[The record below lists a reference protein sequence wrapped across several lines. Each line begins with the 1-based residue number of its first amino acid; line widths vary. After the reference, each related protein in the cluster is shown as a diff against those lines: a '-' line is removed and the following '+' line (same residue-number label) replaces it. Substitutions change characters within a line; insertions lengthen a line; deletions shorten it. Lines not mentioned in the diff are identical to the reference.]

1 MSKGDDNYIR
11 DIAEPETSRERE
23 RERRGRHL
31 VFTCA
36 ISLCQIREGARSCA
50 CAVMAHTAM
59 QGARACCRRQH
70 LSPCVDDSDDDDD
83 DDDVSRF
90 R

>member
-1 MSKGDDNYIR
+1 MSKEDDNYIS
-11 DIAEPETSRERE
+11 DIAEPETSRE

-59 QGARACCRRQH
+59 QGARAYCRREH
-70 LSPCVDDSDDDDD
+70 LSPCVDDGDD